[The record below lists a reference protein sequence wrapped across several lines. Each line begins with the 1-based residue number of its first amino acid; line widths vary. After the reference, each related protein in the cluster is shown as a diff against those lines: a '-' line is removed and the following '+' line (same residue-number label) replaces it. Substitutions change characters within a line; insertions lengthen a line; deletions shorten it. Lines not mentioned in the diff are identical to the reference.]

1 MVGVSVREA
10 VTDAWPDLSER
21 GMCCELG
28 IGWTGH
34 SVLATKPVAA
44 QAITMGNQ
52 MRSGTLRPSSDATR
66 LM

>member
-1 MVGVSVREA
+1 MDGASVGEA

-21 GMCCELG
+21 GMCCELS

-52 MRSGTLRPSSDATR
+52 M
-66 LM
+66 